1 MKCKKQFIILLVII
15 VFFIYLFPYGI
26 LYSIYMLEMRP
37 KVELEI
43 NAFEK
48 NLSQISDPQT
58 KVREIANYTVKDYYQ
73 TYGHKSNPFLFFS
86 YFWFIQIHGDI
97 KSPRIKSFMFLEN
110 DPYFIAYYKT
120 GACMEA
126 ATLFNFIANKS
137 GFESRIV
144 GTKAEDHQWNEIK
157 IYNNWIHVDPTI
169 YYHYISDPNNLSN
182 YKNLWINNTNAY
194 NEIGWYPDGYSKV
207 VVIGT
212 NEDLT
217 EKYCKASN
225 LSVICEN
232 CNYIKIEPEN
242 GKRYS
247 IDQEVYSSEVNF
259 ILGQKNYSIT
269 AVKDLV
275 PFLIV
280 KETSV
285 NASLIGHENLTITII
300 PEKIGPTIY
309 SSGIL
314 ILIIFIISLYD
325 VKHLVKWYRV
335 WKRKRN

>member
-1 MKCKKQFIILLVII
+1 
-15 VFFIYLFPYGI
+15 
-26 LYSIYMLEMRP
+26 MRP

-43 NAFEK
+43 NTFEE
-48 NLSQISDPQT
+48 NLSQITDPQA

-73 TYGHKSNPFLFFS
+73 TYGRKSNPFLFFS
-86 YFWFIQIHGDI
+86 YAWFIQIHGDI
-97 KSPRIKSFMFLEN
+97 KSPRIKSFIFLEN

-157 IYNNWIHVDPTI
+157 INNNWIHVDPTI
-169 YYHYISDPNNLSN
+169 YYHYIHDPNNFSN
-182 YKNLWINNTNAY
+182 YKNLWFNNTNAY
-194 NEIGWYPDGYSKV
+194 NEIGWYPDGYSNV

-225 LSVICEN
+225 LSIICPN
-232 CNYIKIEPEN
+232 CNYIKIKPED

-247 IDQEVYSSEVNF
+247 IDQKVNFSEVNF
-259 ILGQKNYSIT
+259 VLGQKNYSIT
-269 AVKDLV
+269 AVTDLI
-275 PFLIV
+275 PFLLI
-280 KETSV
+280 KQITV
-285 NASLIGHENLTITII
+285 NASLKGNNNFHVSVVPTEIT
-300 PEKIGPTIY
+300 PTIY
-309 SSGIL
+309 SSMIL
-314 ILIIFIISLYD
+314 ILIPIGMVIYGLKQVFNIW
-325 VKHLVKWYRV
+325 KN
-335 WKRKRN
+335 WKRK